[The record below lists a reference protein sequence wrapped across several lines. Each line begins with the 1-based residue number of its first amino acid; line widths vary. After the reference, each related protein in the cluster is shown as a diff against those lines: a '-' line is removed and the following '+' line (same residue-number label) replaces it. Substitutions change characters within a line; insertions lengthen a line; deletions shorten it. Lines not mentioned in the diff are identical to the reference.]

1 MTTSLSRFGQ
11 HIVLFG
17 CGNMASAMLGR
28 WLDAGLDPAQVTAI
42 RPSGKAVANGV
53 KVVTTPAEAP
63 ANPDI
68 LMIGVKPQM
77 LGDVAEDIARLVGP
91 DTIVLSILAG
101 VTIDDLRGR
110 FPGAAA
116 RMRVMPNMPVRT
128 GKGVVGLAGA
138 DGKDAARKTITRLM
152 TPLGHVEWI
161 DEENQ
166 FDALTAL
173 TGSGPAFVYRFV
185 DAMRAGGERLGFD
198 EPTAL
203 RLARATL
210 ASAAA
215 QLEVSELTPTELAAQ
230 VASRGGMTQAG
241 LDVLD
246 EDARLASLM
255 TETLRAA
262 RARGR
267 ELAALAR
274 EGQD

>member
-1 MTTSLSRFGQ
+1 MTKSLSRFGQ
-11 HIVLFG
+11 RIVLFG
-17 CGNMASAMLGR
+17 CGNMAGAMLGR
-28 WLDAGLDPAQVTAI
+28 WTEAGLDPALVTAI
-42 RPSGKAVANGV
+42 RPSGVAVGKGV
-53 KVVTTPAEAP
+53 RVVTTPAGTQ

-77 LGDVAEDIARLVGP
+77 LGELADDIAALVGP
-91 DTIVLSILAG
+91 DTTVLSILAG
-101 VTIDDLRGR
+101 VTTEDLRAR
-110 FPGAAA
+110 FPQATA

-138 DGKDAARKTITRLM
+138 EGKDAPRDTITRLM

-161 DEENQ
+161 EDEAQ

-173 TGSGPAFVYRFV
+173 TGSGPAFIYRFV

-198 EPTAL
+198 TDTAL

-210 ASAAA
+210 AGAAA
-215 QLEVSELTPTELAAQ
+215 QLADSDLSPTELAAQ

-267 ELAALAR
+267 ELAVLAR

>member
-1 MTTSLSRFGQ
+1 MTKSLSRFGQ
-11 HIVLFG
+11 RIVLFG

-28 WLDAGLDPAQVTAI
+28 WLEAGLDPAQVTAV
-42 RPSGKAVANGV
+42 RPSGTAVGEGV
-53 KVVTTPAEAP
+53 KVVTTHADVPT
-63 ANPDI
+63 NPDI

-77 LGDVAEDIARLVGP
+77 LGDLADDIASLVGP

-101 VTIDDLRGR
+101 VTIEDLRAR
-110 FPGAAA
+110 FAGGAA

-128 GKGVVGLAGA
+128 GQGVVGLAGA
-138 DGKDAARKTITRLM
+138 DGKDSARDTITRLM

-161 DEENQ
+161 EEEAQ

-198 EPTAL
+198 TDTAL

-210 ASAAA
+210 AGAAA
-215 QLEVSELTPTELAAQ
+215 QLAQTDLTPTELAAQ

-255 TETLRAA
+255 TDTLRAA

-274 EGQD
+274 GDQD

>member
-1 MTTSLSRFGQ
+1 MTKSLSRFGQ
-11 HIVLFG
+11 RIVLFG
-17 CGNMASAMLGR
+17 CGNMAGAMLGR
-28 WLDAGLDPAQVTAI
+28 WLVAGLDPALVTAI
-42 RPSGKAVANGV
+42 RPSGEAVGKNV
-53 KVVTTPAEAP
+53 RVVATPDEAQ

-77 LGDVAEDIARLVGP
+77 LGALADDIASLVGP
-91 DTIVLSILAG
+91 DTIILSILAG
-101 VTIDDLRGR
+101 VTIEDLRTR
-110 FPGAAA
+110 FAAGAA

-128 GKGVVGLAGA
+128 GMGVVGLAGA
-138 DGKDAARKTITRLM
+138 EGKDKPRDTITRLM
-152 TPLGHVEWI
+152 SPLGHLEWI
-161 DEENQ
+161 EDEAQ

-198 EPTAL
+198 TDTAL

-210 ASAAA
+210 AGAAA
-215 QLEVSELTPTELAAQ
+215 QLAESELTPTELAAQ

-255 TETLRAA
+255 TDTLRAA

>member
-42 RPSGKAVANGV
+42 RPSGEPVGDGV
-53 KVVTTPAEAP
+53 KVVTTAAAAPVHPA
-63 ANPDI
+63 I

-77 LGDVAEDIARLVGP
+77 LGEVAEDIASLIGP

-101 VTIDDLRGR
+101 VTIDDLRAR
-110 FPGAAA
+110 FPAAAA

-138 DGKDAARKTITRLM
+138 EGKPAPRKTITRLM
-152 TPLGHVEWI
+152 APLGHVEWI
-161 DEENQ
+161 EDESL

-173 TGSGPAFVYRFV
+173 TGSGPAFIYRFV
-185 DAMRAGGERLGFD
+185 DAMRAGAERLGFD

-210 ASAAA
+210 AGAAA
-215 QLEVSELTPTELAAQ
+215 QLAVSDLTPTELAAQ